1 VKVSYHRQVV
11 AAIFLS
17 VLPFLATSSATF
29 AASQYTPKQLEAYG
43 QYVGKT
49 YWIVEHESKAPA
61 FLSAPTA
68 AAPAF
73 QPAVKDSFEIKEIV
87 GGAAQTREHYYRVVF
102 DSGKEGFLSF
112 GSFLEHFNA
121 SLVTV
126 DPDRDAKA
134 KLAKETEAETKR
146 QAWIRAQ
153 RWPEHVKEAA
163 LKRQP
168 VLGMSTKEAKAS
180 LGDPKRAVPMKS
192 ASLLLGTQ
200 EQWTYENGLVLTFT
214 NGLITRIQTLE
225 GKKE

>member
-1 VKVSYHRQVV
+1 MKASYPKQAV
-11 AAIFLS
+11 AAIFFSAL
-17 VLPFLATSSATF
+17 LFLAIISTTL

-49 YWIVEHESKAPA
+49 YWIVEHENKAPA

-102 DSGKEGFLSF
+102 NSGKEGFLSL

-121 SLVTV
+121 SLVTL

-180 LGDPKRAVPMKS
+180 LGDPKRMVPMKS

-200 EQWTYENGLVLTFT
+200 EQWSYENGLVLTFT